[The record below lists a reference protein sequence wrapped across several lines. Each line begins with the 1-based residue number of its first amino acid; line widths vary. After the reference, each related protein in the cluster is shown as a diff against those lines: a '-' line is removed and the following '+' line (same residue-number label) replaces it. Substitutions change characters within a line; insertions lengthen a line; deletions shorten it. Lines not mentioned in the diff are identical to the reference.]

1 MAITGS
7 LQEYSLPEIF
17 QFLDRGQKTG
27 QMTIRNPQGAIGE
40 RQPTRYIWFHQ
51 GRVVAAGTRMDG
63 KGLLQLIEQRGWL
76 AAEMQ
81 SQINKLLEQN
91 IPLGVNL
98 KTQGFLDPEQLKF
111 LFSVQV
117 LRQVCALFQM
127 EDGLFHFEPKAQ
139 LPKSE
144 MTGLSLPATETTL
157 MGLRTLKNWD
167 MLESKLPE
175 ASSILFTIGNSS
187 TNLRLD
193 RAELSVKQFADG
205 LLTLNAIAKE
215 LNQPIE
221 KIRQIAF
228 RLIVVGLVEEVPTF
242 DSNFNNNF
250 NGNFVSEAADISI
263 ADLNQTEPNNPNSA
277 PMPAKSPDKNVV
289 SQAFLQNLVGFLQQK
304 L

>member
-27 QMTIRNPQGAIGE
+27 QMTIRDPQELSGGKE
-40 RQPTRYIWFHQ
+40 LLRHIWFHQ

-76 AAEMQ
+76 SSEMQ
-81 SQINKLLEQN
+81 ADMSDLLTQN
-91 IPLGVNL
+91 LPLGVNL
-98 KTQGFLDPEQLKF
+98 KTRGFLDPEQLKF

-117 LRQVCALFQM
+117 LRQVCALFQV

-157 MGLRTLKNWD
+157 MGLRSLKNWEV
-167 MLESKLPE
+167 LASKLPE
-175 ASSILFTIGNSS
+175 ASSTLFSLGNG
-187 TNLRLD
+187 NNGLRLD
-193 RAELSVKQFADG
+193 RAELAVQKFADG
-205 LLTLNAIAKE
+205 ILTLNGIAKE
-215 LNQPIE
+215 LDQPIE
-221 KIRQIAF
+221 KVRQIAF
-228 RLIVVGLVEEVPTF
+228 RLIVVGLAEEVPTF
-242 DSNFNNNF
+242 D
-250 NGNFVSEAADISI
+250 GNYSSSGMEDISLP
-263 ADLNQTEPNNPNSA
+263 DLNQEGKKPDSEVSSGKNA
-277 PMPAKSPDKNVV
+277 ADKPDKNVV